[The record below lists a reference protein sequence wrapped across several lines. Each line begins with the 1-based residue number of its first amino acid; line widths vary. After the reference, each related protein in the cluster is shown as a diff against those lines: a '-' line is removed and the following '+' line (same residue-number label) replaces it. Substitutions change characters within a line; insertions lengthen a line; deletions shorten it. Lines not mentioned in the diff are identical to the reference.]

1 MLANLALFLFFGD
14 DGQFGDIKK
23 LAIKDK
29 KKKKRK
35 KNHCYYL
42 TGSMG

>member
-1 MLANLALFLFFGD
+1 
-14 DGQFGDIKK
+14 

-35 KNHCYYL
+35 KIHCHYYL
-42 TGSMG
+42 TGSTG